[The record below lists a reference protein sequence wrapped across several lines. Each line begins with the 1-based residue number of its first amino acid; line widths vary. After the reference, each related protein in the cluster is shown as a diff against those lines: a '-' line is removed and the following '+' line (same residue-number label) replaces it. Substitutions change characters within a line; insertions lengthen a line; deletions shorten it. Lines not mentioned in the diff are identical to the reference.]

1 MSHAQT
7 APAVD
12 PGAAAMPRK
21 QALLVFIGLML
32 AMLLGTLDTQIV
44 ATAMP
49 TISGDLGGVSQF
61 AWVSTAYLL
70 TFSVTTPLYGK
81 LGDLLGRKRVFVF
94 AIVVFLIGS
103 VLCGAAG
110 SMTQLIVYRAV
121 QGVGA
126 GGLTVSIFAILGD
139 LFSPR
144 EGARYQS
151 YATGTFAVSSVS
163 GPLLGGLITDHLGW
177 RWAFYINMP
186 VGALALFMVVSFLS
200 LPARR
205 GTPRIDY
212 AGIVA
217 LGGAVSCLVLLT
229 NWAGSEYA
237 WGSSVIVSLAV
248 ATLVL
253 GGLWFGAERRA
264 AEPVVP
270 LRMFGSSTFNISN
283 VVAFV
288 GGFISIGALNYLAL
302 YLQMVTGTSSQNAGL
317 LMLPMTAGMLLATMG
332 TGHFMTKTGQY
343 KWYPAASMAVSS
355 LALYLLS
362 TMTNSTSFAV
372 ASAFMAVLGLGAGL
386 SQQVTV
392 VVSQSA
398 VELRDIGAATSTVTF
413 TRMLGTSLGASL
425 FGVILNNGL
434 AEHSSKLTKGASIS
448 PEAVQRLPE
457 AARDAYTSAYAD
469 ALSSVFLTALPLTLT
484 GLVVALFLK
493 KLPLRS
499 GGGPGR
505 GPAGPG
511 KAEGNVPHPANSP
524 DTSASRENPEK
535 GTA

>member
-1 MSHAQT
+1 MSRAQ
-7 APAVD
+7 
-12 PGAAAMPRK
+12 AAAAEQPGKASLPRK
-21 QALLVFIGLML
+21 QAILVFIGLML

-49 TISGDLGGVSQF
+49 TISGDLGGVEQF

-81 LGDLLGRKRVFVF
+81 LGDLLGRKRVFIF
-94 AIVVFLIGS
+94 AIAVFLLGS

-186 VGALALFMVVSFLS
+186 VGALALFMVVSFLT

-212 AGIVA
+212 TGIIA

-229 NWAGSEYA
+229 NWAGSAYA
-237 WGSSVIVSLAV
+237 WGSAVIMGLGG
-248 ATLVL
+248 ATLAL
-253 GGLWFGAERRA
+253 GLIWFFAERRA
-264 AEPVVP
+264 PEPVVP

-302 YLQMVTGTSSQNAGL
+302 YLQMVTGTSPQNAGL

-332 TGHFMTKTGQY
+332 TGHFMSKTGQY
-343 KWYPAASMAVSS
+343 KWYPVASMAVSG

-362 TMTNSTSFAV
+362 TMTNSTSFV
-372 ASAFMAVLGLGAGL
+372 LASAFMAVLGLGAGL

-392 VVSQSA
+392 VASQSA
-398 VELRDIGAATSTVTF
+398 VGFQDIGAATSTVTF

-425 FGVILNNGL
+425 FGVILNSGL
-434 AEHSSKLTKGASIS
+434 ADQGSKLSKGASIS
-448 PEAVQRLPE
+448 PQAVQHLPE
-457 AARDAYTSAYAD
+457 AVKNAYTSAYAD
-469 ALSSVFLTALPLTLT
+469 ALSTVFLTALPFTVV

-493 KLPLRS
+493 KVPLRS
-499 GGGPGR
+499 GGGPGKPAEE
-505 GPAGPG
+505 GPDA
-511 KAEGNVPHPANSP
+511 S
-524 DTSASRENPEK
+524 DTEQEAATR
-535 GTA
+535 